1 LPIQPGTKLGQ
12 YEVQDFIGQG
22 AMGLVYR
29 AYHQQLERT
38 GAVKV
43 LQAIAPDADT
53 TARFRH
59 EAQAIAQ
66 LRHPNIVNVYDF
78 GEYLGTPYMIVE
90 YVPGGSLADRLN
102 EGRIDPVAAL
112 KYLRGIASGLDY
124 AHGVGIIHR
133 DVKPANVLLEKD
145 NTPVLADF
153 GLAKLV
159 QGSSLKSMTGVTTGT
174 PAYMAPEQVTGSK
187 VGPAADRY
195 SLATIAYEMFAGA
208 IPFDGEGLMELL
220 YAHVH
225 RDPDPP
231 SSLNSSLS
239 PQVDAVILRGMAREP
254 AARWESCTAF
264 VDALAAALAGK
275 TEPVAARTM
284 VMTQGIAST
293 LPLAGPVAAAA
304 VAVPKLTDR
313 VNPSATVAIPWPAP
327 AEPVAKPRSR
337 RRLIA
342 AGVAAALVLLLIVGV
357 VWFAATRATPTL
369 SLSASTVAAGDSV
382 VVTATH
388 VPANQNGTI
397 QLFSAVRSFPFR
409 ADAHGDVSTDITVP
423 RDTGAG
429 DHIVRICWVSSCHA
443 SATLHVVEPGTLGTP
458 SPGTT
463 PPTTPGASPR
473 PTSTPGQSPVPTAGA
488 SPKPGTSPPP
498 PTPAATP
505 TPPPPAPS
513 ITLLS
518 VSVASGTRV
527 TFYNFSAGTIAVCVW
542 QNGSCH
548 TTSVAVPQG
557 TNTVTFTTP
566 TGILPLL
573 GQAHVIVNSLTSN
586 PVNVTA

>member
-1 LPIQPGTKLGQ
+1 
-12 YEVQDFIGQG
+12 
-22 AMGLVYR
+22 
-29 AYHQQLERT
+29 
-38 GAVKV
+38 
-43 LQAIAPDADT
+43 
-53 TARFRH
+53 
-59 EAQAIAQ
+59 
-66 LRHPNIVNVYDF
+66 
-78 GEYLGTPYMIVE
+78 
-90 YVPGGSLADRLN
+90 
-102 EGRIDPVAAL
+102 
-112 KYLRGIASGLDY
+112 
-124 AHGVGIIHR
+124 
-133 DVKPANVLLEKD
+133 
-145 NTPVLADF
+145 
-153 GLAKLV
+153 
-159 QGSSLKSMTGVTTGT
+159 
-174 PAYMAPEQVTGSK
+174 
-187 VGPAADRY
+187 
-195 SLATIAYEMFAGA
+195 
-208 IPFDGEGLMELL
+208 
-220 YAHVH
+220 
-225 RDPDPP
+225 
-231 SSLNSSLS
+231 
-239 PQVDAVILRGMAREP
+239 
-254 AARWESCTAF
+254 
-264 VDALAAALAGK
+264 
-275 TEPVAARTM
+275 
-284 VMTQGIAST
+284 
-293 LPLAGPVAAAA
+293 
-304 VAVPKLTDR
+304 
-313 VNPSATVAIPWPAP
+313 
-327 AEPVAKPRSR
+327 
-337 RRLIA
+337 
-342 AGVAAALVLLLIVGV
+342 
-357 VWFAATRATPTL
+357 
-369 SLSASTVAAGDSV
+369 
-382 VVTATH
+382 
-388 VPANQNGTI
+388 
-397 QLFSAVRSFPFR
+397 
-409 ADAHGDVSTDITVP
+409 VSTDITVP